1 MKILSDA
8 MVTRYALGRRP
19 RRAVSLPDA
28 SPATTSAQMGPRDWL
43 GRIGIAIHTLAE
55 LSRLVSV
62 QHD

>member
-19 RRAVSLPDA
+19 HAVSLPDA
-28 SPATTSAQMGPRDWL
+28 SPATVSAQMGPRDWL
-43 GRIGIAIHTLAE
+43 GRIGIAIHALVE
-55 LSRLVSV
+55 LGRLVSV